1 VKLLFA
7 VLLTALI
14 AACTT
19 QGGTASA
26 VPYVTMLDVETAY
39 NAAVKAEITYLQLP
53 TCGASAATTAL
64 CATPEKRAQIKAFD
78 QQAYTDLQAARA
90 AYAASTPTTAATLAT
105 ADQSVK
111 KFDAAIPK

>member
-53 TCGASAATTAL
+53 TCGASAATTA
-64 CATPEKRAQIKAFD
+64 
-78 QQAYTDLQAARA
+78 YTDLQAARA
-90 AYAASTPTTAATLAT
+90 AYAASTPTTATTLAT